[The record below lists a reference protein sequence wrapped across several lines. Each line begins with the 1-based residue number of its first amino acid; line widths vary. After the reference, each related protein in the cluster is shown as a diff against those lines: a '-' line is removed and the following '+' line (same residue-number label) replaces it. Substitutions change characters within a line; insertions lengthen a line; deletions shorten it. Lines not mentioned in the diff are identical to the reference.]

1 MIKRLLSKIN
11 CHTISK
17 SIVLIQICN
26 NKKKDWI
33 YATEKLIEE
42 YILESFFFLILLNL
56 LKFLKTYEKY
66 NIQCKVIK
74 LSFYLDIK
82 EL

>member
-1 MIKRLLSKIN
+1 MKSDWLMIKRLLSKIN

-42 YILESFFFLILLNL
+42 YILESFFFSYFAKFIKIPQNL
-56 LKFLKTYEKY
+56 RK
-66 NIQCKVIK
+66 IQHSVQGHQA
-74 LSFYLDIK
+74 
-82 EL
+82 